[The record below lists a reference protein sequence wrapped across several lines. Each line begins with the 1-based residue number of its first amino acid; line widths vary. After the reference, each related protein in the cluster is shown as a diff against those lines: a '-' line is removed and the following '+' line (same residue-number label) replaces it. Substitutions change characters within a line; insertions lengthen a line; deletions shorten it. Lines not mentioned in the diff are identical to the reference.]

1 MLQTMLNL
9 LTPAQGIG
17 YLQPSTLS
25 QGSVQLANEEKALES
40 LLRDKVA
47 SLRLNDEHVGTSFDS

>member
-1 MLQTMLNL
+1 M
-9 LTPAQGIG
+9 
-17 YLQPSTLS
+17 LS
-25 QGSVQLANEEKALES
+25 QGSAQLANEEKALEA